1 MDFIQDVK
9 KGSLISFSYMF
20 HKAGHDASPNVMVTN
35 VDSFYVWGVNVHY
48 LTFPYIRNL
57 LQKNCNN
64 PLLSY
69 QNIKGDKFVT
79 SAFRQYK
86 KNGIRSLKKLDCDFV
101 LNLLGSSR
109 ALTPTEVEAIRNTIN
124 TQMSQ
129 VINQVSALNPNINQV
144 SALNPN
150 SNI

>member
-1 MDFIQDVK
+1 M
-9 KGSLISFSYMF
+9 
-20 HKAGHDASPNVMVTN
+20 
-35 VDSFYVWGVNVHY
+35 
-48 LTFPYIRNL
+48 
-57 LQKNCNN
+57 
-64 PLLSY
+64 LSY
-69 QNIKGDKFVT
+69 QTIKADKFVT

-144 SALNPN
+144 SELNPN

>member
-1 MDFIQDVK
+1 MDLIQDVK
-9 KGSLISFSYMF
+9 KGSLVSFNYMF
-20 HKAGHDASPNVMVTN
+20 HKSGHDPNPNVMVTGT
-35 VDSFYVWGVNVHY
+35 DSFYVWGVNVHY

-64 PLLSY
+64 TMFGY
-69 QNIKGDKFVT
+69 TNIKSDRFVT

-109 ALTPTEVEAIRNTIN
+109 ALTPAEVEAIRNTIN
-124 TQMSQ
+124 DQMSQ
-129 VINQVSALNPNINQV
+129 AINQV

>member
-1 MDFIQDVK
+1 MDLIQDVK
-9 KGSLISFSYMF
+9 KGSLVSFNYMF
-20 HKAGHDASPNVMVTN
+20 HKAGHDPNPNVMVTAA
-35 VDSFYVWGVNVHY
+35 DSFYVWGINVHY

-64 PLLSY
+64 IMFGYP
-69 QNIKGDKFVT
+69 NIKSDKFVT

-101 LNLLGSSR
+101 LNLLGSAR
-109 ALTPTEVEAIRNTIN
+109 ALTPGEVEAIRNTIN
-124 TQMSQ
+124 DQM
-129 VINQVSALNPNINQV
+129 NQAINQV

-150 SNI
+150 SNILR

>member
-1 MDFIQDVK
+1 
-9 KGSLISFSYMF
+9 MF
-20 HKAGHDASPNVMVTN
+20 HKAGHDANPNVMVTN

-64 PLLSY
+64 PMLSY
-69 QNIKGDKFVT
+69 QTIKADKFVT

-144 SALNPN
+144 SELNPN

>member
-1 MDFIQDVK
+1 
-9 KGSLISFSYMF
+9 MF
-20 HKAGHDASPNVMVTN
+20 HKAGHDANPNVMVTN

-64 PLLSY
+64 IMFGYPS
-69 QNIKGDKFVT
+69 IKSDKFVT

-109 ALTPTEVEAIRNTIN
+109 ALTPAEVEAIRNTVNNQI
-124 TQMSQ
+124 SQ
-129 VINQVSALNPNINQV
+129 AINQVSALNPNV
-144 SALNPN
+144 N
-150 SNI
+150 SNVESPQI